1 MSVFQ
6 LGRYL
11 GTGYQPFVLAGM
23 DGAKLTKVDQGLA
36 LIDAAT
42 DSGLDAVK
50 MRGLPQRWARQLFDY
65 AEQRGTALIPTVSDE
80 ASIER
85 LDWFGSPAFEIFFD
99 WADLDLVRCAAR
111 TNKPLLLSVA
121 NASALEIANA
131 VEFALDEGAGGVALV
146 QRVLDASL
154 GLQCL
159 DRLRGN
165 DALLGVS
172 DRWVNPGSVRAAIVE
187 GANLIEMRVGPNPT
201 LEELAGLSRS
211 CESAWSLVAGRP
223 DCWATN

>member
-11 GTGYQPFVLAGM
+11 GTGFQPFVLAAV
-23 DGAKLTKVDQGLA
+23 DGAKLTKVDQALA
-36 LIDAAT
+36 VIDAAT

-65 AEQRGTALIPTVSDE
+65 AEKRGTVLIPTVSDE

-121 NASALEIANA
+121 NASAFEVANV
-131 VEFALDEGAGGVALV
+131 VELAHDEGAGGVALV

-154 GLQCL
+154 GLGCL
-159 DRLRGN
+159 ERLRGH
-165 DALLGVS
+165 DAVLGIS
-172 DRWVNPGSVRAAIVE
+172 DRWTNPGSVRAAILE
-187 GANLIEMRVGPNPT
+187 GASLIEMRVGPQPT
-201 LEELAGLSRS
+201 LEELSALARS
-211 CESAWSLVAGRP
+211 CESAWSLVGGHA